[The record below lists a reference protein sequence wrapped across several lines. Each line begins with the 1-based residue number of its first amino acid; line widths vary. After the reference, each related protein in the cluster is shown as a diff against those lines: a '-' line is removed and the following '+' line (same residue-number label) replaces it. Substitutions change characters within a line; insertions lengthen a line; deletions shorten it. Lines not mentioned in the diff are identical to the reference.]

1 MLYFF
6 SSANASV
13 SLSVYVTASP
23 HLSVTFALRL
33 RSEGM
38 HQEQRDAETEGK
50 AFKYDT
56 VITITPLKGLYFILL
71 QSNHLV
77 HIVFS
82 LLNDQL
88 KHFNK

>member
-1 MLYFF
+1 
-6 SSANASV
+6 
-13 SLSVYVTASP
+13 
-23 HLSVTFALRL
+23 
-33 RSEGM
+33 M

-71 QSNHLV
+71 QSKHLV
-77 HIVFS
+77 HIFFS

>member
-1 MLYFF
+1 
-6 SSANASV
+6 
-13 SLSVYVTASP
+13 
-23 HLSVTFALRL
+23 
-33 RSEGM
+33 M

-71 QSNHLV
+71 QSKHLV
-77 HIVFS
+77 HIFFS

-88 KHFNK
+88 KQFNK